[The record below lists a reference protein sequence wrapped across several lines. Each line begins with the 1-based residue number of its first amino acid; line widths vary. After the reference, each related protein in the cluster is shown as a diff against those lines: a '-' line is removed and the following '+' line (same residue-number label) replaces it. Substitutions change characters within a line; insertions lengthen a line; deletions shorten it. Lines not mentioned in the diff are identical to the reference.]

1 MSSHRAFGGGA
12 VKAVLQRVQRASV
25 EVTGERCAQIE
36 QGLMIL
42 LGVVPADQVSEAEF
56 LAQKCAQ
63 LRIFEDGQGKM
74 NRSLLDVGGEALVV
88 SQFTLCADCRHGR
101 RPAFTGAARAEH
113 ARPLYERFVKRL
125 AECGVPVQTGRFG
138 ADMQVSLQND
148 GPVTI
153 ILDTEEM
160 MPGRL

>member
-74 NRSLLDVGGEALVV
+74 NRSLLDVGSPPPLKALV
-88 SQFTLCADCRHGR
+88 F
-101 RPAFTGAARAEH
+101 PE
-113 ARPLYERFVKRL
+113 
-125 AECGVPVQTGRFG
+125 
-138 ADMQVSLQND
+138 
-148 GPVTI
+148 
-153 ILDTEEM
+153 
-160 MPGRL
+160 